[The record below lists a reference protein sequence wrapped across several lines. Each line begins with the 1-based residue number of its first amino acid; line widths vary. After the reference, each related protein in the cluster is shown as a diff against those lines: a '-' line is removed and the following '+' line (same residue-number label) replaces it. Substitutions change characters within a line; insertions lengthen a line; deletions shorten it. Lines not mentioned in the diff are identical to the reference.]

1 MQFHLLFLLVH
12 LLCYIWS
19 SHIENFK
26 PEINSLKYFNSG
38 NNVNYE
44 LLSDGLKVN
53 LEESEI
59 EEINTILVLEL

>member
-1 MQFHLLFLLVH
+1 M
-12 LLCYIWS
+12 
-19 SHIENFK
+19 NFK
-26 PEINSLKYFNSG
+26 PKINSLKYFNSG

-53 LEESEI
+53 LDDSEI

>member
-1 MQFHLLFLLVH
+1 LKNKKT
-12 LLCYIWS
+12 Y
-19 SHIENFK
+19 HIENFK
-26 PEINSLKYFNSG
+26 PKINSFKYYNSG

-59 EEINTILVLEL
+59 EEINTILILEL